1 MKYKKLNL
9 NIYILFMFL
18 KSTMSEKQEIYRHK
32 FTNDINE
39 LMQDFSKLHM
49 FDNKDTLIDQFETFW
64 DNNKDLFLREKNR
77 LESENFNKDVKTA
90 IFRSIKYYH
99 IKKLKRENEGEKTVK
114 EKEPRDY
121 IKLNKYIIQWID
133 IYIINSMKQNKI
145 KPSVNF
151 NEIIKNEEFKNLIKD
166 EKPKI
171 VNKYKKFINDTNQT
185 KTDEE
190 IESWWNFKIKKT
202 YKNRYFNITQNNKK
216 TT

>member
-18 KSTMSEKQEIYRHK
+18 TSTMSETPQIYRHK

-39 LMQDFSKLHM
+39 LMQEFSKLHM

-99 IKKLKRENEGEKTVK
+99 IKKLKKENEGEKTVK

-133 IYIINSMKQNKI
+133 TYIINSMKQKKI

-151 NEIIKNEEFKNLIKD
+151 IEIIQNDEFKNLIKD

-171 VNKYKKFINDTNQT
+171 INKYKKFINDTNQT

-190 IESWWNFKIKKT
+190 IESWWEFKIKKT
-202 YKNRYFNITQNNKK
+202 HKNRYFNITQNNKK

>member
-1 MKYKKLNL
+1 
-9 NIYILFMFL
+9 
-18 KSTMSEKQEIYRHK
+18 MSNKQQIYRHK

-39 LMQDFSKLHM
+39 LMQEFSKLHM

-64 DNNKDLFLREKNR
+64 DDNKDLFLREKNR
-77 LESENFNKDVKTA
+77 LESENFNKDVKTS

-99 IKKLKRENEGEKTVK
+99 IKKLKKENEHGEIVK

-133 IYIINSMKQNKI
+133 TFIINSMKQKKI

-151 NEIIKNEEFKNLIKD
+151 NEIIEKDEFKKLIKD

-171 VNKYKKFINDTNQT
+171 LNKYKNFINETNQR
-185 KTDEE
+185 KSDEE
-190 IESWWNFKIKKT
+190 IEIWWDFKIKKT

>member
-1 MKYKKLNL
+1 
-9 NIYILFMFL
+9 MFL

-64 DNNKDLFLREKNR
+64 DNNKDLFLREKKR

>member
-1 MKYKKLNL
+1 
-9 NIYILFMFL
+9 
-18 KSTMSEKQEIYRHK
+18 MSEKTQIYRHK
-32 FTNDINE
+32 FTPEINE
-39 LMQDFSKLHM
+39 IMQNFSKLHM

-64 DNNKDLFLREKNR
+64 DDNKDVFLREKNR
-77 LESENFNKDVKTA
+77 LESENFNKDVKTS

-99 IKKLKRENEGEKTVK
+99 IKKLKKENDNEEKVK

-133 IYIINSMKQNKI
+133 TFIINSMKQKKI

-151 NEIIKNEEFKNLIKD
+151 NEIIEHPEFKKLIKD

-171 VNKYKKFINDTNQT
+171 LNKYKNFINETNQR
-185 KTDEE
+185 KSDEE
-190 IESWWNFKIKKT
+190 IEIWWDFKIKKT

>member
-1 MKYKKLNL
+1 
-9 NIYILFMFL
+9 
-18 KSTMSEKQEIYRHK
+18 
-32 FTNDINE
+32 
-39 LMQDFSKLHM
+39 M
-49 FDNKDTLIDQFETFW
+49 FDNKDTLIDQFESFW
-64 DNNKDLFLREKNR
+64 DDNKDIFLREKNR
-77 LESENFNKDVKTA
+77 LESENFNKDVKTS

-99 IKKLKRENEGEKTVK
+99 IKKLKKENNNEEKVK

-133 IYIINSMKQNKI
+133 TFIINSMKQKKI

-151 NEIIKNEEFKNLIKD
+151 NEIIEHDEFKKLIKD

-171 VNKYKKFINDTNQT
+171 LNKYKNFINETNQR
-185 KTDEE
+185 KSDEE
-190 IESWWNFKIKKT
+190 IESWWDFKIKKT